1 MAFGDRYPGHH
12 DLTPQRLRPLS
23 EALEREG
30 VRTVVADYRIAYALS
45 FETRERIIA
54 TPMYTVRYRPHQE
67 RVAAAGART
76 YVFFQGQPQV
86 TDLLEEA
93 RVFGVGHREL
103 TLGSFVGSCS
113 TSRLPIRRLQTQ
125 ASRRHRGSRG
135 GSGSVVGVGSCA
147 GMTPCAY

>member
-1 MAFGDRYPGHH
+1 M
-12 DLTPQRLRPLS
+12 
-23 EALEREG
+23 
-30 VRTVVADYRIAYALS
+30 RTVVADYWIAYALS

-103 TLGSFVGSCS
+103 TLGRFVVLLFDQPLGD
-113 TSRLPIRRLQTQ
+113 PPPPDTQ
-125 ASRRHRGSRG
+125 ASR
-135 GSGSVVGVGSCA
+135 
-147 GMTPCAY
+147 